1 MGDKN
6 NFASGIMFKLPRD
19 NAPDFVKGSLSV
31 KLDDF
36 VAWAKNNA
44 ENGWVNL
51 DLKVGKSGKPYVE
64 LNLWKPEKS
73 NVPF

>member
-1 MGDKN
+1 MGESI
-6 NFASGIMFKLPRD
+6 FASGIMFKLPRE
-19 NAPDFVKGSLSV
+19 NAPDYVKGSLSV

-64 LNLWKPEKS
+64 LNTWKP

>member
-19 NAPDFVKGSLSV
+19 NAPGYVKGSLSV

-64 LNLWKPEKS
+64 LNTWKP
-73 NVPF
+73 NAPF